1 MFLAIIM
8 FYSRRANEDEKD
20 TKYHSIIDSI
30 HADGGREQLYRM
42 P

>member
-20 TKYHSIIDSI
+20 TKYHSIIDSV
-30 HADGGREQLYRM
+30 HDGSRKEQLCGM
-42 P
+42 S